1 MKRNI
6 FLGVFA
12 YFVYLVLDWQQ
23 IHLVEALLLLS
34 MLCFVPITMILVG
47 NDRKGDRLVKYVFTI
62 YPLAV
67 LCAVL
72 AIVTDMFFF
81 SVVWFGFT
89 ILITMLGL
97 SRLLERGWKPI
108 SETAIDFGL
117 IYLGVG
123 GFWFLAYVSE
133 VEILSFS
140 SLTNLLTAIHFH
152 YSAFVIPICVGF
164 IGRKLMSRRRLY
176 SLVALVIIVS
186 PMTIAA
192 GITISRTLEF
202 IAVTVYV
209 LALIFYAFFVFNTH
223 FQRKLAKFL
232 VSFSAAVLLV
242 TISFSLIYAFG
253 GISSSVT
260 ITIPTM
266 IFIHGVVNAFGVVL
280 PALVGWLLED
290 TAPAYPYYKK
300 PMSGLFGQKIIGEEF
315 LMKQKLIED
324 SGYKGLVDQM
334 SNYSSD
340 YFDDKKL
347 STAIVHFY
355 ERTSEFDLKANI
367 HWAAWFKPFAYLYGK
382 ISKHVQQLHLGMG
395 KKWETMEGEIIGVNS
410 TRDGREKVRAWV
422 RKNEQ
427 QESIFVALYSKH
439 TSAGETYMNIALP
452 LPLSN
457 MTGILKLRN
466 EGKNLILTSK
476 LRPDGSGDE
485 GIYLRS
491 RYMTI
496 RLPLSETFVITE
508 REHNQLEANHKMW
521 VFGLPFLA
529 IDYQIQIR

>member
-6 FLGVFA
+6 LLGVFSF
-12 YFVYLVLDWQQ
+12 FVYIALDWQQ

-34 MLCFVPITMILVG
+34 MLCFVPIAMFLVG
-47 NDRKGDRLVKYVFTI
+47 NDRKDDRLVKYLSTI
-62 YPLAV
+62 YPLAA
-67 LCAVL
+67 LSAVL
-72 AIVTDMFFF
+72 AIVTDVFVF

-89 ILITMLGL
+89 VLITMLGL

-117 IYLGVG
+117 IYLGLG
-123 GFWFLAYVSE
+123 GFWFFAYVSE
-133 VEILSFS
+133 IKIMSFS

-152 YSAFVIPICVGF
+152 YSAFVIPIFMGF
-164 IGRKLMSRRRLY
+164 IGRKLTSSHRLY
-176 SLVALVIIVS
+176 TLVSLVIISS
-186 PMTIAA
+186 PMTIAV
-192 GITISRTLEF
+192 GITISRKLEF

-209 LALIFYAFFVFNTH
+209 LALIFYAFFVFTAH

-232 VSFSAAVLLV
+232 VSFSAAVLLM
-242 TISFSLIYAFG
+242 TIAFSLIYAFG
-253 GISSSVT
+253 RVSSSVT

-300 PMSGLFGQKIIGEEF
+300 PMSALFGKKRIGEEF
-315 LMKQKLIED
+315 ITKQNLIED

-334 SNYSSD
+334 SDYSSD

-347 STAIVHFY
+347 SASIRDFY
-355 ERTSEFDLKANI
+355 EHTSDFDLKANI
-367 HWAAWFKPFAYLYGK
+367 HWAPWFKPFAHLYEK

-395 KKWETMEGEIIGVNS
+395 NHWETMQGEIIGVNS
-410 TRDGREKVRAWV
+410 NRDGREKVRAWV

-427 QESIFVALYSKH
+427 QESIFVALYSQH
-439 TSAGETYMNIALP
+439 TSDAETYMNIALP
-452 LPLSN
+452 LPFSN

-476 LRPDGSGDE
+476 LRPDGNGDE

-508 REHNQLEANHKMW
+508 REHNQLAATHTMW
-521 VFGLPFLA
+521 IFGFPFLA
-529 IDYQIQIR
+529 IEYQIQIK